1 LYYLQTLLLIASI
14 SSSITHII
22 DRYGQR
28 SQSNPSYLHWQS
40 LMQKMFATATEALL
54 ALSSF
59 GDKETNRIVS
69 TFCSIA
75 HIMERYAQ
83 RRQIEYDMT
92 EHFN

>member
-1 LYYLQTLLLIASI
+1 
-14 SSSITHII
+14 
-22 DRYGQR
+22 
-28 SQSNPSYLHWQS
+28 
-40 LMQKMFATATEALL
+40 MQKMCATVTEALL

-69 TFCSIA
+69 TSCSIA